1 MVKNLLLLKA
11 ASSNKIDWFP
21 CFRNKMLKGGGWV
34 VIGGKKRERER
45 EERDMHEL
53 EKGRTE
59 VFAIY

>member
-21 CFRNKMLKGGGWV
+21 CFRNKMLTGGGWV

-45 EERDMHEL
+45 ERDRYARARKREN
-53 EKGRTE
+53 
-59 VFAIY
+59 